1 MAETGSTNADLAR
14 SARAGSARPWS
25 VLVAEHQ
32 SAGRGRLG
40 RAWTTIPGATLTFSA
55 LVPVP
60 AAPGWVPLLT
70 GLALADAIEELYA
83 VRPYLKWPNDL
94 LARVVEPEDDPDGVP
109 GAEPSAEP
117 VEPDGVPDAEL
128 VEPDGVPDAEP
139 VEPGSVPD
147 AEPGGVLGRKLA
159 GILCELTPVGIV
171 VGIGLNVDQVDAELP
186 VPTAGSLRQLA
197 GAHPPGLT
205 RERLLLRILAH
216 LARVLE
222 EWGRD
227 PDAVREAYRSSC
239 ATLGRQVR
247 VDLGARGIHRA
258 NAEAIDDDGRLV
270 ASWGGEVHALS
281 AGDVTHVR

>member
-1 MAETGSTNADLAR
+1 M
-14 SARAGSARPWS
+14 
-25 VLVAEHQ
+25 
-32 SAGRGRLG
+32 
-40 RAWTTIPGATLTFSA
+40 
-55 LVPVP
+55 
-60 AAPGWVPLLT
+60 
-70 GLALADAIEELYA
+70 
-83 VRPYLKWPNDL
+83 
-94 LARVVEPEDDPDGVP
+94 
-109 GAEPSAEP
+109 
-117 VEPDGVPDAEL
+117 
-128 VEPDGVPDAEP
+128 
-139 VEPGSVPD
+139 
-147 AEPGGVLGRKLA
+147 LGRKLA